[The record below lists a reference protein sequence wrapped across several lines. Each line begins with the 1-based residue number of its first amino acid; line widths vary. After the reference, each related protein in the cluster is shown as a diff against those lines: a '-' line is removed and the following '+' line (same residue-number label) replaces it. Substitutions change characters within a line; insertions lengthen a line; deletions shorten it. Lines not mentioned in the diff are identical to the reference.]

1 MEKQRLFVDMDGTLA
16 VFNPVDTLETLY
28 EKGYFLYLMPQHNV
42 VNAVRSII
50 MHNPEIEVFILS
62 AYLSDSAYA
71 LQEKNAWLD
80 HFLPEV
86 DRKHRIFTPCGSDK
100 KLAIQG
106 GIRSND
112 YLLDDY
118 TKNLDAWEP
127 PAKGIK
133 LLNGINHTKGT
144 WLKNRIRLNRKP
156 QELAN
161 IIVSVM
167 KGKTQIYDDK
177 QELIKRKP
185 ERGRSR

>member
-16 VFNPVDTLETLY
+16 VFTPVDTLETLY
-28 EKGYFLYLMPQHNV
+28 EEGYFLHLKPQQNV
-42 VNAVRSII
+42 VDAVKQII
-50 MHNPEIEVFILS
+50 TNNPEIEVFILS

-71 LQEKNAWLD
+71 LKEKNTWLD
-80 HFLPEV
+80 HFLPEI
-86 DRKHRIFTPCGSDK
+86 DQKHRIFMPCGCDK
-100 KLAIQG
+100 KQAIQG

-118 TKNLDAWEP
+118 TANLNAWEP

-144 WLKNRIRLNRKP
+144 WLKNRIRMNRKP
-156 QELAN
+156 QELATL
-161 IIVSVM
+161 IISVM